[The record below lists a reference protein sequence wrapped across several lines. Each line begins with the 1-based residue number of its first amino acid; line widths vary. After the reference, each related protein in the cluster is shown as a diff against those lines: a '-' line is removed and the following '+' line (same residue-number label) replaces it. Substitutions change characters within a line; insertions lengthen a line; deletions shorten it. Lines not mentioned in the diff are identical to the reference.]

1 MNDLYAENK
10 EFLDRLKKNQEKK
23 VNDLLEENKELISSV
38 KDKVDVIDRTVKQNM
53 NNLDQMV
60 ETAVLEVI

>member
-1 MNDLYAENK
+1 M
-10 EFLDRLKKNQEKK
+10 
-23 VNDLLEENKELISSV
+23 EENAELIGNL
-38 KDKVDVIDRTVKQNM
+38 KDKADMIDRSVKQNI

>member
-1 MNDLYAENK
+1 M
-10 EFLDRLKKNQEKK
+10 
-23 VNDLLEENKELISSV
+23 NDLLEENAELIGNL
-38 KDKVDVIDRTVKQNM
+38 KDKADMIDRSVKQNI